1 MPNEILQNIAKDI
14 QEVDTIII
22 EAKELIQAA
31 KEAGENTTEME
42 AEMRSLEIR
51 KVKWQRM
58 LSARG
63 L

>member
-1 MPNEILQNIAKDI
+1 MPNEVLQNISKDI
-14 QEVDTIII
+14 QEVNTIIE
-22 EAKELIQAA
+22 EAKELIGAA
-31 KEAGENTTEME
+31 KEAGEDTTEME

-51 KVKWQRM
+51 KVKWERM